1 MHLSGFDL
9 VNWLASFLGNLV
21 LLAVLFAKRRF
32 LAFPVF
38 TSWIALSVFRTV
50 TLFFVRPMGGS
61 PYFYA
66 FWAFAFVD
74 LSLQLVVF
82 YEAAVHVFRPGPM
95 WAPDVRRAFA
105 WIVSLGLL
113 IGIGMTW
120 LGVPATGQLR
130 GTIVIRADFL
140 SSVLMSE
147 LFIGMLALSYKLGL
161 PWKTHVARIVQGLG
175 VYSMIGIVSGCL
187 QTYVG
192 FANDHAAYNAIF
204 RCRVVGFLI
213 CQWFWIVSL
222 YMKAP
227 EPKSLPAEMHRQLV
241 LVQQR
246 ASLVLGRLSGSGQA

>member
-1 MHLSGFDL
+1 LHLSGFDF

-21 LLAVLFAKRRF
+21 LLAVLFGKRRF
-32 LAFPVF
+32 ESFPVF
-38 TSWIALSVFRTV
+38 TSWIVLSVIRTI
-50 TLFFVRPMGGS
+50 TLFFVRFLGS
-61 PYFYA
+61 SSYFYV
-66 FWAFAFVD
+66 FWSFAFVD

-82 YEAAVHVFRPGPM
+82 YEAAIHIFRPGPV
-95 WAPDVRRAFA
+95 WASHVRRAFA
-105 WIVSLGLL
+105 WIISLALL

-120 LGVPATGQLR
+120 LGVPATGELR

-147 LFIGMLALSYKLGL
+147 LFVGMLILSFRLGL

-175 VYSMIGIVSGCL
+175 VYSMIGIISGSL

-192 FANDHAAYNAIF
+192 FPKDHAAYNAIF

-222 YMKAP
+222 YMEAP
-227 EPKSLPAEMHRQLV
+227 EPRKLPKEMHRQLI
-241 LVQQR
+241 LVQKR
-246 ASLVLGRLSGSGQA
+246 ASLLLGRLSESQRS